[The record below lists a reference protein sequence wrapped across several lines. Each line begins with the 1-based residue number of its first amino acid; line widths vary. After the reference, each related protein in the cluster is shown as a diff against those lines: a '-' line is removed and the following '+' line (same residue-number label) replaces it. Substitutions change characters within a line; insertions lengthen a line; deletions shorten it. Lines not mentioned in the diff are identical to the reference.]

1 MWPQVSSPDVRF
13 VIVPRRPRAGML
25 AFVVALAWLGSLW
38 AAFEVSRHYAVP
50 DHAAVIAERD
60 QLAEQLAT
68 ASVALEQE
76 RQRVAVLG
84 RSDQVSRAANLE
96 LQQTLGERDEEIA
109 ALRGDLAFFERLV
122 GGSAKRNGI
131 AVHDLSLVP
140 NGGGNLHYAVTLTQ
154 TLKRSGTTNG
164 AITLQIEGIHRGKL
178 STLDWPA
185 LRQGNGSEPQ
195 TFAFRYFQQ
204 LEGSIMLPED
214 FTPHR
219 VRVKVE
225 TEGNNRVERLFP
237 WQDLLPPQQGA

>member
-1 MWPQVSSPDVRF
+1 VSSPDVRF

-38 AAFEVSRHYAVP
+38 AAYELSWHRAVP
-50 DHAAVIAERD
+50 EHATVVAERD
-60 QLAEQLAT
+60 RLADQLAT
-68 ASVALEQE
+68 ASGALEQE
-76 RQRVAVLG
+76 RQRAAVLG

-109 ALRGDLAFFERLV
+109 ALRGDLTFFERLV

-131 AVHDLSLVP
+131 AVHDLSLAR
-140 NGGGNLHYAVTLTQ
+140 NGGGNLHYSVTLTQ

-164 AITLQIEGIHRGKL
+164 AITMQIEGIQGGKL
-178 STLDWPA
+178 STLDWST

-195 TFAFRYFQQ
+195 AFAFRYFQQ
-204 LEGSIMLPED
+204 LEGSIMLPKD

-219 VRVKVE
+219 VRVRVQS
-225 TEGNNRVERLFP
+225 EGSDRVERLFP